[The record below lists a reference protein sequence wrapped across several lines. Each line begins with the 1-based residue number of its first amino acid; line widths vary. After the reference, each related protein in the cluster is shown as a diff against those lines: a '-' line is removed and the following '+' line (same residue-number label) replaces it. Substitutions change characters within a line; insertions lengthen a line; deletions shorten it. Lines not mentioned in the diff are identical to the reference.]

1 MEGKDSAT
9 TKELRDEYRKV
20 FRLLVIVAPAARSPL
35 PSLLVDM
42 ELIDEKKLVSRRQ
55 LAGKI
60 ATSVANLSCLN
71 QMSGQLSEQEEEKLE
86 GLLRDCIREAS
97 AYAILSHRWEHE
109 ELEFSDLQR
118 LDDEEVKG
126 KQGFLKFDKFC
137 AEAKKRYKCLYVWAD
152 TACIDKNSSTELD
165 ESIRSMYTWYRNAE
179 VCLVYLSITDRS
191 QVESL
196 RHDDWFQRGWTLQE
210 LLAPKRLKFFCQ
222 DWTEVYPQC
231 GAYDLIRTEDRWED
245 EADEVV
251 PNHILR
257 IIQNYMQARDASI
270 SLAQEAHARPLATT
284 TDAPDASYDRN
295 GVEASAETKDA
306 SLFDFLTL
314 GGAVV
319 TVAETQPTPDSMPRA
334 LVSPLMPTAADAVA
348 NEDTTLSYNFD
359 DIDSDNSAFDKLQL
373 PSVPKRYP
381 SVCVCLPDWN
391 LPTEGGD
398 EVLERLAEIT
408 KIDTESLRHYQPNPA
423 HARNVFQWVSGRETS
438 RAEDMSYCLLGL
450 LDIQMPIA
458 YGEGPERA
466 FFRLQVECIHFVED
480 RSLFLWNGP
489 RSRWN
494 SMFAGVPS
502 AFKDFPKDPVDPQ
515 SLSSNHIFKHYQH
528 EKGMDP
534 SFSLTNCGLRI
545 MVALHSVEF
554 VSASTPPSGK
564 HTYTLT
570 LLDPA
575 DTEVTLRWQGE
586 TPSPET
592 ITERWKVAVV
602 GGFNNNRAFTI
613 LLREGESRSP
623 PRYHRWS
630 SAVFTKAPPL
640 DRLTGIPP
648 KTVWIQ

>member
-1 MEGKDSAT
+1 M
-9 TKELRDEYRKV
+9 R
-20 FRLLVIVAPAARSPL
+20 
-35 PSLLVDM
+35 
-42 ELIDEKKLVSRRQ
+42 
-55 LAGKI
+55 
-60 ATSVANLSCLN
+60 
-71 QMSGQLSEQEEEKLE
+71 GQLSKKEEEKLK

-109 ELEFSDLQR
+109 ELQFSDLQR

-137 AEAKKRYKCLYVWAD
+137 AAAKERYKCLYVWAD
-152 TACIDKNSSTELD
+152 TVCIDKNSSTELD

-179 VCLVYLSITDRS
+179 VCLVHLSIADASRA
-191 QVESL
+191 ESL
-196 RHDDWFQRGWTLQE
+196 LHDAWFQRGWTLQE
-210 LLAPKRLKFFCQ
+210 LLAPKQLKFFCQ
-222 DWTEVYPQC
+222 DWSEVYPQC
-231 GAYDLIRTEDRWED
+231 GAYDLIRTRTEDHWEVD
-245 EADEVV
+245 AEEVTS
-251 PNHILR
+251 NILR
-257 IIQNYMQARDASI
+257 IIKNHLHTNSFTSSRTPSPSFPQKEHAESDFGSPDFDRLPGVSI
-270 SLAQEAHARPLATT
+270 DMSHEMVTSPSPEPCHIHACPIKRKFSKRHNDDEYDDYDDIPPSKRVKSGDDSDILDSLPSPSKRAESN
-284 TDAPDASYDRN
+284 DDRN
-295 GVEASAETKDA
+295 DGNDDNLGDLDA
-306 SLFDFLTL
+306 T
-314 GGAVV
+314 
-319 TVAETQPTPDSMPRA
+319 ER
-334 LVSPLMPTAADAVA
+334 
-348 NEDTTLSYNFD
+348 
-359 DIDSDNSAFDKLQL
+359 DK
-373 PSVPKRYP
+373 
-381 SVCVCLPDWN
+381 
-391 LPTEGGD
+391 
-398 EVLERLAEIT
+398 VLEGLAEIT
-408 KIDTESLRHYQPNPA
+408 KVDKHSLRHYQPNPA
-423 HARNVFQWVSGRETS
+423 NARNIFNWVSGRETS

-466 FFRLQVECIHFVED
+466 FFRLQVECIRFVDD

-502 AFKDFPKDPVDPQ
+502 AFKDFPKDLGDPR
-515 SLSSNHIFKHYQH
+515 SLSSNHLFKHYQH
-528 EKGMDP
+528 KKGMDP

-554 VSASTPPSGK
+554 VSASTPPSGQ

-586 TPSPET
+586 IPSPET

-630 SAVFTKAPPL
+630 SAVFTKTPSL
-640 DRLTGIPP
+640 KHLTGVLP